1 MTLETCDCLPTP
13 GPVLLQGPSD
23 SDAGIASTQLQL
35 LSIHQEWAGIHH
47 PLSVTLFYWHKSL
60 FFWLFFSGEISSLLF
75 RGLFTAFR
83 ATGSSA

>member
-1 MTLETCDCLPTP
+1 MTLETSDCLPTP
-13 GPVLLQGPSD
+13 GPVLRQGPTATPGSLAR
-23 SDAGIASTQLQL
+23 SQLQL
-35 LSIHQEWAGIHH
+35 LSIHQEWVGIHH